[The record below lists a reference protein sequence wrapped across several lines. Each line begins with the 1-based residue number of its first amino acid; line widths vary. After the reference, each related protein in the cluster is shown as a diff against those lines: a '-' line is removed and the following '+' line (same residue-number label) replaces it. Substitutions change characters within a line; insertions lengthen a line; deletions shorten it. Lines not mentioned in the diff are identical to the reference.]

1 MYTLATMTEI
11 APSAYFVYA
20 ESVVVLLSQTLN
32 NLQDLGNPIAYYVIQ
47 TLQNLIPLVE
57 GNQNVRTK

>member
-1 MYTLATMTEI
+1 MTEI

-20 ESVVVLLSQTLN
+20 ESVVVLLSQTLS
-32 NLQDLGNPIAYYVIQ
+32 NLQDLGNPVAYYVIQ